1 LKIAVADLPLANP
14 IPLHTSLMPNFTHVP
29 DASNEV
35 DYSLHA

>member
-1 LKIAVADLPLANP
+1 MSGVWL